1 MLIVHKK
8 KIGKK
13 AQEEMVGFVLIV
25 IIVAIVFLVFFG
37 IFIREGN
44 ETKDNDSREIVQFLE
59 SFERYDTECAI
70 GFEPDFS
77 NMGELIQE
85 CFEGK
90 ICLNGKTSCEVLEI
104 NSKEILEKSFSIGEL
119 NYYKGYE
126 FVSFYEEGN
135 QTEEIIKII
144 KGNCNSSFIGGE
156 TFSSGDNGVFVSNLK
171 ICF

>member
-1 MLIVHKK
+1 
-8 KIGKK
+8 
-13 AQEEMVGFVLIV
+13 MVGFVLIV
-25 IIVAIVFLVFFG
+25 IIVAIVFLVFLG
-37 IFIREGN
+37 IFIRQGS
-44 ETKDNDSREIVQFLE
+44 ETRNKDSREIVQFLE

-77 NMGELIQE
+77 SIGELTQE
-85 CFEGK
+85 CYEGK
-90 ICLNGKTSCEVLEI
+90 ICLNKKTACEVLET

-126 FVSFYEEGN
+126 FVSLYEEGN
-135 QTEEIIKII
+135 QTEEVIKII

-156 TFSSGDNGVFVSNLK
+156 TLSSGDNGVFVYELK